1 MAGRDKSKS
10 NEPASPYPRFL
21 TPDFLNRCHP
31 RQAEFYRYWDSKRR
45 GRRMPSGIDIDPA
58 DLALFME
65 ELIIVDVRYN
75 PLRLT
80 YRMVGARE
88 IQHRGFDPTG
98 QDVSTHFVGRTRDD
112 VLLNYR
118 LAVELRSFVYDEDP
132 VISADGRSCE
142 VGTLLVPLSDDDVTV
157 NMILIHSTFRDDM
170 ADLRL
175 RA

>member
-1 MAGRDKSKS
+1 
-10 NEPASPYPRFL
+10 
-21 TPDFLNRCHP
+21 
-31 RQAEFYRYWDSKRR
+31 
-45 GRRMPSGIDIDPA
+45 
-58 DLALFME
+58 ME

-118 LAVELRSFVYDEDP
+118 LCVELRSFVYDEDP